1 VSVFSVEGDFIRHV
15 GVGVLKYPHGAA
27 CSAFDE
33 LVVADSGH
41 HRLVMF
47 SASGDVVKTMDA
59 GLVLGVAMHAVAAR
73 CSSDDGTV
81 QQHVLCDRQ

>member
-15 GVGVLKYPHGAA
+15 GGGVLKYPHGAA

-41 HRLVMF
+41 QRLVMF
-47 SASGDVVKTMDA
+47 NASGDVVKTMGA
-59 GLVLGVAMHAVAAR
+59 GLFSGVAMHG
-73 CSSDDGTV
+73 GTV
-81 QQHVLCDRQ
+81 FAHDIVRGCAVFE